1 MKIELRE
8 NSVHLEGYINA
19 VGRQSKELFDPING
33 HFVEIVEPGAF
44 NNSLLLNPDI
54 PLLLNHINERE
65 IARNNKNLTLKED
78 NIGLHFSADITDA
91 EVVLLAKTN
100 DLVGCSF
107 GFRDKQVNIKKREGK
122 ISTRLLKE
130 IDLMEVSI
138 LSTGHCPA
146 YYGTLVEAREENV
159 QPTEIRYI
167 DSDIYE
173 KELLIIKTYL

>member
-19 VGRQSKELFDPING
+19 VGRQSKELYDALNG

-91 EVVLLAKTN
+91 EVVLLAKTG

-107 GFRDKQVNIKKREGK
+107 GFRDKQVDIKKREGK
-122 ISTRLLKE
+122 ISTRLLRE